1 MSLYVSKS
9 FSSNMEKITSENVD
23 SIYEILNK
31 ELNLLGLNEDLKV
44 HGGVVM
50 CDLGARE
57 STYDIDAYYKHIEI
71 IDSITERT
79 FGFDKINNDVEAY
92 LSPNGEYRLYK
103 EFSNLKVY
111 YATDEYLLALK
122 CRSCRT
128 EGNDIKDLKYLLDKL
143 NISSIQEV
151 DKIILKFF
159 NSDQVG
165 VLYRDLIDDYL
176 SGTLD
181 YYFI

>member
-9 FSSNMEKITSENVD
+9 FSNKLEKITSENVD
-23 SIYEILNK
+23 SIYEILNN
-31 ELNLLGLNEDLKV
+31 ELSSLGLNEDLKV
-44 HGGVVM
+44 HGGIVM

-57 STYDIDAYYKHIEI
+57 STYDIDAYYKHIDI
-71 IDSITERT
+71 IDTITEKV
-79 FGFDKINNDVEAY
+79 FGFDKINNDIEAY
-92 LSPNGEYRLYK
+92 LSPCGEYRLYK

-143 NISSIQEV
+143 KISSVKEV
-151 DKIILKFF
+151 DDIILKFF
-159 NSDQVG
+159 TPEQIG
-165 VLYRDLIDDYL
+165 VLYKDLIEDYFA
-176 SGTLD
+176 GTLD